1 MTTTTTSPDAAGSEP
16 TDPPPLAPRGGEWQ
30 VFTED
35 WDPGY
40 GNPATFDLD
49 GSASFEPAEA
59 GPPVHGPT
67 EVAAVPLCFIDGVRR
82 AELAL
87 WAEQAATGLRVPG
100 LAGAYAVGAVT
111 VRPGGQASYQ
121 GVRIGRLA
129 IWGSGRTGDLV
140 GRTGHRWTSES
151 MAADDPAELLAHLQN
166 RMRLAEGVLALDAAA
181 ARWTVVLDG
190 PLNRIQSPDAT
201 ITGYV
206 KTHRRQIFPDAEHLL
221 VPHLAIGA
229 RTRMYESK
237 SDRYTCYLRVGNP
250 GPGGSPWSGIAR
262 LEFPA
267 VGGIDAAIDQA
278 ERLAGLLPRYAGVA
292 HRDPR
297 APVNMTPVKNLERH
311 LTRLLGP
318 IAHASRAARDA
329 VIELRTA

>member
-1 MTTTTTSPDAAGSEP
+1 MSSTIPNHDATGPAGARP
-16 TDPPPLAPRGGEWQ
+16 AGRGGDWQ

-49 GSASFEPAEA
+49 GSASFEPAED
-59 GPPVHGPT
+59 GPPVIGP
-67 EVAAVPLCFIDGVRR
+67 AAPALAPLCFIDGVRR

-87 WAEQAATGLRVPG
+87 WAEQPSSGSRVPG
-100 LAGAYAVGAVT
+100 LAGAYAVGGVT

-129 IWGSGRTGDLV
+129 IWGAGRTGDIV
-140 GRTGHRWTSES
+140 GRTGHRWSSES
-151 MAADDPAELLAHLQN
+151 IVGDDPADLLAHLQN
-166 RMRLAEGVLALDAAA
+166 RMRLAEGALALDAAA
-181 ARWTVVLDG
+181 NGWTVVLDG

-201 ITGYV
+201 ITGYI
-206 KTHRRQIFPDAEHLL
+206 KTHRRQIFPDAEHQL
-221 VPHLAIGA
+221 VPGLAVGA
-229 RTRMYESK
+229 RTRMYESRN
-237 SDRYTCYLRVGNP
+237 DRYTCYVRVGHP
-250 GPGGSPWSGIAR
+250 GPGGSPWGGVAR

-267 VGGIDAAIDQA
+267 IGGLVAAIDQA
-278 ERLAGLLPRYAGVA
+278 SRLAALLPRYAGVP

-297 APVNMTPVKNLERH
+297 APVNLTPVKNLERH

-318 IAHASRAARDA
+318 VALAGRSARDA
-329 VIELRTA
+329 VIGRRTA